1 MNEQEMSEW
10 ECVEWK
16 RRGANQLED
25 DLSIRLMRSPFY
37 EGDKFSVRRRGLCLT
52 TAGAWE
58 WEPMPSSRYDEDR
71 MPMQGLRPVTQG
83 PSRSREA
90 LGRGS

>member
-16 RRGANQLED
+16 RLGANPLED

-37 EGDKFSVRRRGLCLT
+37 EGDKFAVRRRGLCLT
-52 TAGAWE
+52 TAGALE
-58 WEPMPSSRYDEDR
+58 WEPMPSSRDDDFYKRCRFDSFAAAVDT
-71 MPMQGLRPVTQG
+71 LRK
-83 PSRSREA
+83 SAE
-90 LGRGS
+90 